1 MTADNRN
8 VANSG
13 EKSTTRTY
21 FVSVDFARETLS
33 PLSRMVFNRQCWR
46 CKNRAELKPPQYLGI
61 PIIPADPQN
70 LIDAIAKHCS
80 RQPGYIPV
88 KIPLKDQVLRVLL
101 ANGNQP
107 MTAEEVG
114 IALGKW
120 LKGARFPPDTSA
132 PAMQKLLDSGVYW
145 CVVSSDSGYALP
157 PKPAEPT
164 ESDESDNRGGGNGR
178 ANDQSSEGNEEQQN
192 GASAPITNGE
202 DKQEETET
210 GEIPGVLGT
219 ESGADQPRP
228 QNNGD
233 EIGEAGSGNDEGG
246 IDAENDDSANAGVL
260 SPFERLFFE
269 ALTPTPSNASD
280 RFDILPEGGPN
291 TGESA
296 KTDTQKGS
304 EEGRSGE
311 RVRKEVT
318 RWQPTEAAQDLADKF
333 REMVV
338 SDYGSRCQVCGTTF
352 QDVSGNLHTNVIHVV
367 PPSAD
372 KRTNNLGNLMG
383 LCGKHYDYIRYGEWA
398 MLDPK
403 TNEPFQSPEELR
415 EYFLNASPEIDDNGN
430 MVVSVPVRFSNI
442 YQEGSESPTSVDEKI
457 RYSIP
462 HWEYL
467 CELFRRSDK

>member
-1 MTADNRN
+1 MTADSRN

-33 PLSRMVFNRQCWR
+33 PLSRMVFNRQCWK
-46 CKNRAELKPPQYLGI
+46 CKNRAEMKPPQYLGI

-80 RQPGYIPV
+80 RQPGYLPV
-88 KIPLKDQVLRVLL
+88 KKPLKDQVLRVLL

-114 IALGKW
+114 IALGKR
-120 LKGARFPPDTSA
+120 LEGARFPPDTSA

-164 ESDESDNRGGGNGR
+164 ELDESDNLSGGNGR
-178 ANDQSSEGNEEQQN
+178 ADDQWTKDNEEQQD
-192 GASAPITNGE
+192 GGSAPIANGE

-210 GEIPGVLGT
+210 GEISGVLGT
-219 ESGADQPRP
+219 ESKDDQARP

-233 EIGEAGSGNDEGG
+233 ETGEGDKGDIE
-246 IDAENDDSANAGVL
+246 AEDNDSANTSAL
-260 SPFERLFFE
+260 EPFASVFYD
-269 ALTPTPSNASD
+269 ALTLIPSNAPG
-280 RFDILPEGGPN
+280 IPVVLPEGGPK
-291 TGESA
+291 TSESA
-296 KTDTQKGS
+296 EKDTEKGS
-304 EEGRSGE
+304 EVGRSGA
-311 RVRKEVT
+311 RIRKDVI

-333 REMVV
+333 REMVL
-338 SDYGSRCQVCGTTF
+338 SDYGSRCQVCGSTF
-352 QDVSGNLHTNVIHVV
+352 RDVSGNLHTNVIHVV
-367 PPSAD
+367 LPSSD
-372 KRTNNLGNLMG
+372 KRTNNFGNLMG
-383 LCGKHYDYIRYGEWA
+383 LCGQHYSHVRHGEWA

-415 EYFLNASPEIDDNGN
+415 DYFLNATPEIDDNGN
-430 MVVSVPVRFSNI
+430 TFVSVPVRFSNI
-442 YQEGSESPTSVDEKI
+442 MPGDSETTTTEYERI

-462 HWEYL
+462 HWKYL
-467 CELFRRSDK
+467 CALFGGTPE